1 MSSQTEQVVEQK
13 PVEEPA
19 EQKVRFTTFPL
30 PGTLQN
36 AIQQAGFEYCT
47 PIQAASLPHTL
58 SGNDLLGKAQT
69 GTGKTAAF
77 LVTIIAGLLDN
88 PIEEHYAGETRSLIL
103 APTRELAMQIAK
115 DAEQLSRGSG
125 LTVLTLVGGV
135 DYEKQQSMLE
145 QASIDILVATPGRL
159 QDFLG
164 KRKVYLDQLEVL
176 VIDEAD
182 RMLDMG
188 FIPQVRRIIQA
199 STKKGYRQ
207 TLLFSATFSEDVMRL
222 VEQWTNDPVK
232 IEIEPDSIA
241 SDNVDQR
248 VYLVTKHDKFPLL
261 CNLIKQNEGERI
273 IVFANRR
280 DTVRTLEAKLK
291 KRGLSCGM
299 LSGEVQQSKRVRVLE
314 AFRSGNIQV
323 LVATDVAGRGIHID
337 DISYVVNYTLP
348 EDPEDYIHRIGR
360 TGRAGSKGSSI
371 SFACEDDSFL
381 LPEIEQLLGD
391 RLECEHPPVELLSNT

>member
-1 MSSQTEQVVEQK
+1 MSDQTEQIAEQK
-13 PVEEPA
+13 PAEKA
-19 EQKVRFTTFPL
+19 EQKQVRFTEFAL
-30 PGTLQN
+30 PGTLQS
-36 AIQQAGFEYCT
+36 AIQQAGFEFCT
-47 PIQAASLPHTL
+47 PIQAESLPHTL
-58 SGNDLLGKAQT
+58 DGNDLLGKAQT

-222 VEQWTNDPVK
+222 VEQWTNDPVR

-261 CNLIKQNEGERI
+261 CNLIKQNKGERI

-291 KRGLSCGM
+291 KKGLSCGM
-299 LSGEVQQSKRVRVLE
+299 LSGEVQQNKRVRVLE
-314 AFRSGNIQV
+314 DFRSGKIQV
-323 LVATDVAGRGIHID
+323 LVATDVAGRGIHIND
-337 DISYVVNYTLP
+337 VSYVVNYTLP
-348 EDPEDYIHRIGR
+348 EDAKDYIHRIGR

-371 SFACEDDSFL
+371 SFACEDDSFI
-381 LPEIEQLLGD
+381 LPEIEQLLGAP
-391 RLECEHPPVELLSNT
+391 LECEHPPAELLSNG

>member
-1 MSSQTEQVVEQK
+1 MSSETEQVVEQAST
-13 PVEEPA
+13 EE
-19 EQKVRFTTFPL
+19 KVRFTKFPL
-30 PGTLQN
+30 PGALQN

-47 PIQAASLPHTL
+47 PIQAESLPHTL
-58 SGNDLLGKAQT
+58 GGNDLLGKAQT

-115 DAEQLSRGSG
+115 DAEQLSRGTG

-248 VYLVTKHDKFPLL
+248 VYLVTKQDKFPLL
-261 CNLIKQNEGERI
+261 CNLINQNKGERI

-291 KRGLSCGM
+291 KKGLSCGM

-323 LVATDVAGRGIHID
+323 LVATDVAGRGIHIN

-371 SFACEDDSFL
+371 SFACEDDSFM

-391 RLECEHPPVELLSNT
+391 RLECEHPPAELLSNN

>member
-1 MSSQTEQVVEQK
+1 MSSETEQVVVEQ
-13 PVEEPA
+13 ESA
-19 EQKVRFTTFPL
+19 EVKVRFTEFTL
-30 PGTLQN
+30 PAALQS
-36 AIQQAGFEYCT
+36 AIQKTGFEYCT

-58 SGNDLLGKAQT
+58 DGHDLLGKAQT

-115 DAEQLSRGSG
+115 DAEQLSRGTG

-145 QASIDILVATPGRL
+145 RASIDILVATPGRL

-188 FIPQVRRIIQA
+188 FIPQVRRILQA

-207 TLLFSATFSEDVMRL
+207 TLLFSATFSQDVMQL
-222 VEQWTNDPVK
+222 VEQWTSDPVK

-241 SDNVDQR
+241 ADNIDQR

-261 CNLIKQNEGERI
+261 CNLIKKNEGERI

-291 KRGLSCGM
+291 KKGLSCGM
-299 LSGEVQQSKRVRVLE
+299 LSGEVQQSKRVKVLE

-360 TGRAGSKGSSI
+360 TGRAGSNGSSI

-391 RLECEHPPVELLSNT
+391 KLECEHPPAELLSNS